1 MKLRN
6 FYYINKKLLEDYIAA
21 IEGYTYE
28 EETQKVNETSQKVA
42 GAKAGVF
49 SVSGEGKY
57 EKQAKEEKERTVRIS
72 DAAKFEK
79 LFTYLAD
86 DVGGNIPYY
95 EMLNDEVFNDLSR
108 DDFIEVLVTPRFSK
122 VKELSETV
130 KKISSLAEVFETIT
144 QQSILDKTS
153 EEAIAGI
160 SALGNLKS
168 ESGIS
173 CVFSFE
179 DNLFPLV
186 ARLDESYFRCDLSQF
201 VGQFYMLC
209 KVQKKISKGQSVKL
223 DEIFEDIKNLP
234 LNREQRR
241 KMPKNLDNPDIIRD
255 IIKGPALQVVP
266 IAIYQ

>member
-28 EETQKVNETSQKVA
+28 EETQKINETSQKAA

-49 SVSGEGKY
+49 GVTGDGKY
-57 EKQAKEEKERTVRIS
+57 EKQSSEEKERKVHIS

-79 LFTYLAD
+79 LFVYLSD
-86 DVGGNIPYY
+86 NEDTPLLHY
-95 EMLNDEVFNDLSR
+95 EMLNSEIFDSLHR

-122 VKELSETV
+122 MKELSDTV

-144 QQSILDKTS
+144 QQSILDKKS
-153 EEAIAGI
+153 EEAITGI

-179 DNLFPLV
+179 DNQFPV
-186 ARLDESYFRCDLSQF
+186 SYTHLDVYKRQMLTLSA
-201 VGQFYMLC
+201 
-209 KVQKKISKGQSVKL
+209 ISS
-223 DEIFEDIKNLP
+223 
-234 LNREQRR
+234 
-241 KMPKNLDNPDIIRD
+241 
-255 IIKGPALQVVP
+255 A
-266 IAIYQ
+266 AIYIVILFTTVRLLVKGFKQVKKQGRFS